1 MPPKSPDSLQP
12 AIHGPVRGVTR
23 IGRKAIAAAAVVGV
37 AVLMLIVFGAQNSPS
52 TKKTDESSIPSA
64 PASVAAVVPGHFGDN
79 VPLALPTAIPTPSPT
94 PALETPTPEASATTP
109 SQQGSGAPGA
119 PGSLQAQQSEA
130 QVNALR
136 AAQERHVAQVAAQ
149 DARQQVIASAFHAPI
164 MMGGSGSGAAGSGAN
179 GVGAGPTALPETSP
193 SPGSSHSP
201 LPVSSGKDP
210 TAFLN
215 GPTGQLANGGA
226 DKAVSGDRIPPATPY
241 EVVAGSVIPADLI
254 TAINSQNPGLITGQ
268 VREDV
273 YDSLSGR
280 FLLIPRGSKLIGVY
294 KNDVSTGQS
303 RILVAWKRLIVPDT
317 AAIDLVNMS
326 GADTEGNAGFEGRVD
341 THFGQILAQ
350 TLLASVITAGLQ
362 LSQPQQATSSTT
374 TGSTTVVPPGAI
386 AAGSIGQS
394 VAQTLNSE
402 IQQNANVAPTIYIPK
417 GYPFLV
423 VVDRDLVLT
432 SPYGGAL

>member
-1 MPPKSPDSLQP
+1 M
-12 AIHGPVRGVTR
+12 
-23 IGRKAIAAAAVVGV
+23 
-37 AVLMLIVFGAQNSPS
+37 
-52 TKKTDESSIPSA
+52 
-64 PASVAAVVPGHFGDN
+64 
-79 VPLALPTAIPTPSPT
+79 
-94 PALETPTPEASATTP
+94 
-109 SQQGSGAPGA
+109 
-119 PGSLQAQQSEA
+119 
-130 QVNALR
+130 
-136 AAQERHVAQVAAQ
+136 
-149 DARQQVIASAFHAPI
+149 
-164 MMGGSGSGAAGSGAN
+164 
-179 GVGAGPTALPETSP
+179 
-193 SPGSSHSP
+193 
-201 LPVSSGKDP
+201 
-210 TAFLN
+210 
-215 GPTGQLANGGA
+215 
-226 DKAVSGDRIPPATPY
+226 
-241 EVVAGSVIPADLI
+241 VAGSVIPADLI

-303 RILVAWKRLIVPDT
+303 RILVAWKRLIFPDT

-341 THFGQILAQ
+341 THFGQLLAQ

-374 TGSTTVVPPGAI
+374 TGTTTVVPPGAI

-402 IQQNANVAPTIYIPK
+402 IQANANVPPTIYIPK

-432 SPYGGAL
+432 TPYGGAL